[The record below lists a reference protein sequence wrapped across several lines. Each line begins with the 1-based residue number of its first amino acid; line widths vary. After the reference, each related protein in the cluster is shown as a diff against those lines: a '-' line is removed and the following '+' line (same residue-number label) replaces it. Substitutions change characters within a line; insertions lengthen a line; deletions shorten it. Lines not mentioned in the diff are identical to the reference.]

1 MGIYSLCDV
10 MVYTKDKTRNT
21 ELQAGLDN
29 FRKHI
34 PQREKT
40 QNNEKKTYRK
50 KTKTNNFKNIE
61 IGKNHT
67 PFSIWIRENMSSK
80 CQCSP
85 VSYATPVCNQRI
97 LL

>member
-40 QNNEKKTYRK
+40 QNNEKKTC
-50 KTKTNNFKNIE
+50 
-61 IGKNHT
+61 H
-67 PFSIWIRENMSSK
+67 
-80 CQCSP
+80 
-85 VSYATPVCNQRI
+85 
-97 LL
+97 

>member
-34 PQREKT
+34 PQRENKHRIT
-40 QNNEKKTYRK
+40 KRKHIGKRQKQIILKTYSDWK
-50 KTKTNNFKNIE
+50 KAHYFL
-61 IGKNHT
+61 H
-67 PFSIWIRENMSSK
+67 
-80 CQCSP
+80 
-85 VSYATPVCNQRI
+85 
-97 LL
+97 LD

>member
-50 KTKTNNFKNIE
+50 KTKTSGICFLKL
-61 IGKNHT
+61 
-67 PFSIWIRENMSSK
+67 SS
-80 CQCSP
+80 P
-85 VSYATPVCNQRI
+85 ACNSVLRVLSLVYTI
-97 LL
+97 TSHKE

>member
-40 QNNEKKTYRK
+40 QNNEKNSNWDLIDTLY
-50 KTKTNNFKNIE
+50 
-61 IGKNHT
+61 
-67 PFSIWIRENMSSK
+67 SK
-80 CQCSP
+80 LS
-85 VSYATPVCNQRI
+85 VVVRNR
-97 LL
+97 